1 MSATE
6 GAPNHPKTFGEELQR
21 LRESAGLTLDDIAN
35 ETKISKRILRNLEQG
50 EFRHLPQKVFSRNFV
65 TQYAAVVG
73 ADPFRL
79 QEAFEAAW
87 DRFLLASGTHP
98 RITEEEA
105 PFIQTVRWRF
115 WLPVGFA
122 AVIMLAAVLVI
133 VRGST
138 SERGLVSRPGPAP
151 ALQMTPSPVSRAIA
165 PTAVVV
171 PEPPPEAE
179 AEMASVVITVRPEM
193 ECWIHYRNRDG
204 VAGGKLLAGG
214 TVEKLEL
221 AVPGK
226 LTVGD
231 ASAVTLEVAGETY
244 RDLGRSGQ
252 VVHTEIDTDGLTI
265 LGSRTGNG

>member
-1 MSATE
+1 ME
-6 GAPNHPKTFGEELQR
+6 GAPTHPKTFGEELQR
-21 LRESAGLTLDDIAN
+21 LREGAGLTLDDIAN
-35 ETKISKRILRNLEQG
+35 ETKISKRILLNLEEG
-50 EFRHLPQKVFSRNFV
+50 EFRFLPQKVFSRNFV
-65 TQYAAVVG
+65 DQYATVVG
-73 ADPFRL
+73 ADPYCLR
-79 QEAFEAAW
+79 ESFEAAW

-98 RITEEEA
+98 RISEEEA
-105 PFIQTVRWRF
+105 PFIRTVRWRF
-115 WLPVGFA
+115 WVPVAITA
-122 AVIMLAAVLVI
+122 AILLAAVLVI

-138 SERGLVSRPGPAP
+138 SNRGLVSSPNTSTPA
-151 ALQMTPSPVSRAIA
+151 QRTPSPAARAIL
-165 PTAVVV
+165 PTAIAV
-171 PEPPPEAE
+171 PEPPANE

-214 TVEKLEL
+214 AVERLEL

-252 VVHTEIDTDGLTI
+252 VIHTEIDRSGLTV
-265 LGSRTGNG
+265 LGSRTGDG